1 VCNLLEE
8 IMNDKKLGKFLDNME
23 HGGWWKA
30 RILADELAAMGGE
43 CPHTTRAVSGVP
55 GGGRFKAT
63 CCACGKVAYTDG
75 LSYRIATE
83 WESEAGEQGRG
94 EGSAPL
100 LGEKL
105 LRQVAREA
113 GLGEAGLEL
122 GAEAGLLEE
131 ESAEASDGEAGG
143 LGQAGGPEEGS

>member
-83 WESEAGEQGRG
+83 WESEAG
-94 EGSAPL
+94 
-100 LGEKL
+100 
-105 LRQVAREA
+105 VAREA

-143 LGQAGGPEEGS
+143 LGQGGGPEEGS